1 MNFII
6 SFLLIFLIQ
15 ISGFCTIVHPA
26 NGAKNISQ
34 DEGEERWELLWRRIQ
49 AERLIQLQ
57 EALGLSTDQSN
68 RLIPRLKSLDEEKR
82 AIGKQKLFLMRGL
95 KEKIKTDGT
104 SKDTDWFL
112 LKLEKNQ
119 DALNKVGEE
128 TQQILKETLT
138 PSQQAQYLIFH
149 QKFKKE
155 LRDRILKERGKD
167 KP

>member
-6 SFLLIFLIQ
+6 SFLFIFLIQ
-15 ISGFCTIVHPA
+15 ISGFCTMAHPA
-26 NGAKNISQ
+26 NGAEDLSEA
-34 DEGEERWELLWRRIQ
+34 EGEERWELLWRRIQ
-49 AERLIQLQ
+49 TERLIQIQ
-57 EALGLSTDQSN
+57 EALGLSKDQAS
-68 RLIPRLKSLDEEKR
+68 RLIPKLKSLDEEKR

-95 KEKIKTDGT
+95 KEKIKTPGT
-104 SKDTDWFL
+104 TKDTDWFL
-112 LKLEKNQ
+112 RRLEENQ

-128 TQQILKETLT
+128 TQRILKETLT
-138 PSQQAQYLIFH
+138 PAQQAQYLIFQ